1 MTGVDADRGP
11 LGVDWGEN
19 PAGQK
24 AGLKLPSPWEGA
36 VARNGA
42 AEAPA
47 PAQAPEVGALV
58 LNPAGGNAPPAAER
72 QAQRK
77 IVYNATLQLI
87 VADLSQ
93 AEETL
98 RQIVKEHKG
107 YIAQADLLGSTGQP
121 RQGHWRLRVPAD
133 SLQPCVEALLKLG
146 VPQKN
151 STDSRDV
158 TEEYIDL
165 EARLNNKKKEEATL
179 QGYLAD
185 KKAMS
190 KLEDIL
196 KIEQELS
203 RVRGEI
209 EQAEGRL
216 RLLSNLST
224 LATLDVTMH
233 EVKDYV
239 PPQAPTFGNRISGT
253 FSGSVELLQH
263 FGEALTLIAVALT
276 PWLPVLAVAVVP
288 AWLLL
293 RRLRAR
299 REELAPVVPV
309 QPAPAP
315 PAG

>member
-1 MTGVDADRGP
+1 MEEASP
-11 LGVDWGEN
+11 
-19 PAGQK
+19 PAV
-24 AGLKLPSPWEGA
+24 GA
-36 VARNGA
+36 VVLDRAEVPVRGA
-42 AEAPA
+42 AQAAAPA
-47 PAQAPEVGALV
+47 PAQDI
-58 LNPAGGNAPPAAER
+58 
-72 QAQRK
+72 QRK
-77 IVYNATLQLI
+77 IIYNATLQLI
-87 VADLSQ
+87 VADLATADESLQ
-93 AEETL
+93 
-98 RQIVKEHKG
+98 QIVKEHNG
-107 YIAQADLLGSTGQP
+107 YIAQADLLGTTGEP
-121 RQGHWRLRVPAD
+121 RRGHWRLRVPAD
-133 SLQPCVEALLKLG
+133 RLRHCVEAILKLG
-146 VPQKN
+146 VPQQN

-158 TEEYIDL
+158 TEEYVDL

-185 KKAMS
+185 KKAIS

-239 PPQAPTFGNRISGT
+239 PPQAPTFGSRISGT
-253 FSGSVELLQH
+253 FSRSVEALQR
-263 FGEALTLIAVALT
+263 FGETLTLIAVGLT
-276 PWLPVLAVAVVP
+276 PWLPVIAIVVVP

-293 RRLRAR
+293 RRLRPR

-309 QPAPAP
+309 QPAQAP